1 MVHRAFEGCRAVC
14 LRTVGGRHARALLQ
28 SPGPARRGWPTDDGR
43 WAMGTACCRSR
54 VYLVCVGTAA
64 TRRRLSASERGWHFK
79 PAAATPK
86 QTADVEPAY
95 RIEENSVERDLPAAM
110 KPLVRNWAAH
120 LRPTRCSGR
129 ERECGRRSCLRTT
142 RCGMRWR
149 AADRERFCPT
159 RPPAAELRCG
169 CAVDRCGCP
178 LDGRLL
184 RRSVRGSRAN
194 MDRQSWCLSPR
205 YLVISCGQPQVGDT
219 RLIAQCCG
227 DRLTR

>member
-1 MVHRAFEGCRAVC
+1 MMA
-14 LRTVGGRHARALLQ
+14 
-28 SPGPARRGWPTDDGR
+28 DGR
-43 WAMGTACCRSR
+43 WALHVADLVCTSSVSGQQLPGGGCQRPKSGAGISSPQQPRRSR
-54 VYLVCVGTAA
+54 LQMSNPRTESKRTPLNEISGSDEAA
-64 TRRRLSASERGWHFK
+64 RSQLGGALA
-79 PAAATPK
+79 PNPV
-86 QTADVEPAY
+86 Q
-95 RIEENSVERDLPAAM
+95 
-110 KPLVRNWAAH
+110 WARA
-120 LRPTRCSGR
+120 R
-129 ERECGRRSCLRTT
+129 CGRRSCLRTT